1 MGEVKGGIG
10 VIVGAIG
17 GGVAAIFGGW
27 SQGLTVLVICMIIDF
42 ITGIVGA
49 IMNKSLKTESG
60 GINSQVTW
68 KGLIKKVTTLF
79 IVALAYQ
86 LDILLGTVIIQ
97 SACVYGFIF
106 NEVTSIVENTALIGV
121 PMPNII
127 VKALDMIKA
136 KENNDIR

>member
-10 VIVGAIG
+10 VIVGAVG
-17 GGVAAIFGGW
+17 GGITAIFGGW

-42 ITGIVGA
+42 ITGVVAA
-49 IMNKSLKTESG
+49 IMNKSLKTKTG
-60 GINSQVTW
+60 GINSKVTW
-68 KGLIKKVTTLF
+68 KGLIKKITTLL
-79 IVALAYQ
+79 IVALSYQ
-86 LDILLGTVIIQ
+86 LDQLLGTVIIQ

-127 VKALDMIKA
+127 MKALDMIKA
-136 KENNDIR
+136 KENDI